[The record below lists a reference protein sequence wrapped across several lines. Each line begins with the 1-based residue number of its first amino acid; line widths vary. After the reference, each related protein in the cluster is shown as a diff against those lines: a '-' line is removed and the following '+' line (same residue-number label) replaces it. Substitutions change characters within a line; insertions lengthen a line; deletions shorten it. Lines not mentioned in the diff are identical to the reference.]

1 MIKYSEEMK
10 CKKCGKDISIKSFN
24 LWKGHKV
31 GDDFYCDDCFKAMN
45 EAKTAETD
53 NKQEKTVI

>member
-31 GDDFYCDDCFKAMN
+31 GDDVYCDDCFKAMN
-45 EAKTAETD
+45 EEKSAETD
-53 NKQEKTVI
+53 NK